1 MNISKHFALAELTVS
16 ETAARHGL
24 SNEPDALALA
34 QLKRL
39 CDLILEPLRLDVGRP
54 VIVQSGFRSL
64 KVNALVGGS
73 RTSHHMEGRAADI
86 IVPGMTPLEVC
97 TTIRLMG
104 LPFDQCIHE
113 FGRWCHVSV
122 ALDPA
127 KAKRE
132 LLTATYAGS
141 RVAYLPGLVTVAA

>member
-1 MNISKHFALAELTVS
+1 MNISKHFTLAELTVS

-24 SNEPDALALA
+24 SNEPDAFALS

-39 CDLILEPLRLDVGRP
+39 CDLILEPLRAEVARP
-54 VIVQSGFRSL
+54 VVVQSGYRSL

-86 IVPGMTPLEVC
+86 IVPGLTPIEVC
-97 TTIRLMG
+97 SKIRLMG
-104 LPFDQCIHE
+104 LPFEQCIHE

>member
-1 MNISKHFALAELTVS
+1 MNISQHFTLAELTVS

-24 SNEPDALALA
+24 LNEPDALALA
-34 QLKRL
+34 QLHRL
-39 CDLILEPLRLDVGRP
+39 CDLILEPLRAGVKRP
-54 VIVQSGFRSL
+54 VLVQSGYRSL

-86 IVPGMTPLEVC
+86 IVPGMSPIEVC
-97 TTIRLMG
+97 HQIRLLR
-104 LPFDQCIHE
+104 LPFDQCINE

-127 KAKRE
+127 AARRE
-132 LLTATYAGS
+132 LLTATYTGS